1 MKNPYVVFSA
11 AGEENKHEIYTAAFL
26 VAISLFL
33 IFLFYQG
40 RGHGLLPLD
49 PLLFQRR

>member
-1 MKNPYVVFSA
+1 MLYFQQQERKINMKFTRPP
-11 AGEENKHEIYTAAFL
+11 L

-40 RGHGLLPLD
+40 RGHGPLPLD